1 MFGLRGEREVRLK
14 RMDVHN
20 QEVYERVSAGTLR
33 RHPQMKRG
41 AGVDVNTARVC
52 VYTCVW
58 VFLVYILQVNSQQL
72 RRAEHS
78 AAVYPT

>member
-1 MFGLRGEREVRLK
+1 MCELRGEREVRLR

-33 RHPQMKRG
+33 RRPKMKRG

-52 VYTCVW
+52 VYTCV
-58 VFLVYILQVNSQQL
+58 FLVYIQQVNSRQL
-72 RRAEHS
+72 RRPVHS
-78 AAVYPT
+78 VDVYPT